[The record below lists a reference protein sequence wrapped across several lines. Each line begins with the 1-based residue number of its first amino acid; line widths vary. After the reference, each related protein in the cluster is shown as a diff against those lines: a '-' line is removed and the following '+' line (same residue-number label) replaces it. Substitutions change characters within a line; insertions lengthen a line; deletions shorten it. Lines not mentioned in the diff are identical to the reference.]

1 MIRFFVP
8 ALSAIVIASAA
19 DEENETTSTTTLTLH
34 RSLSADA
41 ETPRDIDALFALIMV
56 ELQKI
61 QNSEISD
68 FSYTKLILILL
79 ILIMLYSLKTKLYK
93 LSMCCNK
100 KKHRDDKCQQAPL
113 ENITIQ
119 EFNYN
124 VTETSRPL
132 TAGEAL

>member
-19 DEENETTSTTTLTLH
+19 DEKNDTTPTLH

-41 ETPRDIDALFALIMV
+41 EAPRDIDALFALIMV

-100 KKHRDDKCQQAPL
+100 KKRRDDKRQQAPL

>member
-8 ALSAIVIASAA
+8 ALSAMAIAVDA
-19 DEENETTSTTTLTLH
+19 DNDTTAVTTLH

-41 ETPRDIDALFALIMV
+41 EAARDIDALFALIMV

-61 QNSEISD
+61 HSSELSD

-100 KKHRDDKCQQAPL
+100 KRDDAKRQQTPL

-124 VTETSRPL
+124 VTEASRPL
-132 TAGEAL
+132 TAAAADN